1 MEAKIVYGDC
11 SLVTASG
18 ANNSVYLIPAEEADH
33 GVPQVFVWGNVGS
46 GVPERA
52 WHHRW
57 LCVCGVSATAVE
69 ASVQDVLRAHEDEL
83 LALATEYQG
92 AEWNGSNH
100 VGSWGGEDRCATIDR
115 LCAKISEAMHEA
127 QTYWEAS
134 DWYAPVSIGDVV
146 CSDLSL
152 DDLVEHE
159 VANAAHDAALD
170 SDDVRKWI
178 VGAAQKWLEQHEDS
192 EDSDDDSDAK
202 LRARLRCLLD
212 ADLE

>member
-1 MEAKIVYGDC
+1 MIMEAKIVYGDC

-18 ANNSVYLIPAEEADH
+18 ANNSVYLIPAEEAD

-46 GVPERA
+46 GVPERS

-57 LCVCGVSATAVE
+57 MYVCGVSATAVE

-83 LALATEYQG
+83 LALASEYQG
-92 AEWNGSNH
+92 AEWNGSNR
-100 VGSWGGEDRCATIDR
+100 VGSWGGEDRRATIDR
-115 LCAKISEAMHEA
+115 LRAKISEAMSGV

-134 DWYAPVSIGDVV
+134 DWYGSVSIGDVV

-159 VANAAHDAALD
+159 VANAASDATLD

-178 VGAAQKWLEQHEDS
+178 VGAAEEWLKQHEDS
-192 EDSDDDSDAK
+192 EDDSDAK